1 MRRTWFLLALALPI
15 AACVSVENFA
25 HVGPVSYTAKDPG
38 AQLDVY
44 YLVPGAQTISQAEGL
59 VRAYDIIASFEVKQ
73 FGDHM
78 GNLQK
83 KAQEKAREVGGDAIV
98 YQPLPSGNEGSK
110 ALVWVLHYTG

>member
-1 MRRTWFLLALALPI
+1 MRRLWILLALSLPV

-25 HVGPVSYTAKDPG
+25 YVGPHSYAAKDPG
-38 AQLDVY
+38 SSLDVY
-44 YLVPGAQTISQAEGL
+44 YLVPGAQAISQAEGL
-59 VRAYDIIASFEVKQ
+59 VRSYDIIASFEVKQ

-98 YQPLPSGNEGSK
+98 YQPLPTGDEGSK
-110 ALVWVLHYTG
+110 ALVWVILYTG